1 VFKIAA
7 DRLLGMTADEQQK
20 AAFRRWAREHH
31 PDVGGDPEVFAAGL
45 QAAREGRFNEP
56 AESPV
61 SEESRTTVYVHRSI
75 HGLARVIVAT
85 QKWNARRRRPPR
97 VR

>member
-1 VFKIAA
+1 V
-7 DRLLGMTADEQQK
+7 TANEQQK
-20 AAFRRWAREHH
+20 AAFRRWARENH

-45 QAAREGRFNEP
+45 QAAREGRFSELP
-56 AESPV
+56 APHTA
-61 SEESRTTVYVHRSI
+61 EESRTTVYVHRSI
-75 HGLARVIVAT
+75 HGLARVVVAT

>member
-1 VFKIAA
+1 MA
-7 DRLLGMTADEQQK
+7 ADEQHK
-20 AAFRRWAREHH
+20 AAFRRWARENH

-45 QAAREGRFNEP
+45 QAAREGRFTEP
-56 AESPV
+56 VARPDAEP
-61 SEESRTTVYVHRSI
+61 SRTTVYVHRSI

-85 QKWNARRRRPPR
+85 QKWNARRKRPPR

>member
-1 VFKIAA
+1 V
-7 DRLLGMTADEQQK
+7 TANEQQK
-20 AAFRRWAREHH
+20 AAFRRWARENH

-45 QAAREGRFNEP
+45 QAAREGRFSEP
-56 AESPV
+56 DAPAAD
-61 SEESRTTVYVHRSI
+61 ESRTTVYVQRSI

>member
-1 VFKIAA
+1 V
-7 DRLLGMTADEQQK
+7 TANEQQK
-20 AAFRRWAREHH
+20 AAFRRWARENH

-45 QAAREGRFNEP
+45 QAAREGRFSEP
-56 AESPV
+56 TEPLRAPPSA
-61 SEESRTTVYVHRSI
+61 EESRTTVYVQRSI

>member
-1 VFKIAA
+1 
-7 DRLLGMTADEQQK
+7 MTADEQQK
-20 AAFRRWAREHH
+20 AAFRRWARENH

-56 AESPV
+56 T
-61 SEESRTTVYVHRSI
+61 ESRTTVYVHRSI
-75 HGLARVIVAT
+75 HGLARVIVAA
-85 QKWNARRRRPPR
+85 QKWNSRRQRPPR

>member
-1 VFKIAA
+1 MAE
-7 DRLLGMTADEQQK
+7 DEQHK
-20 AAFRRWAREHH
+20 AAFRRWARENH

-45 QAAREGRFNEP
+45 QAAREGRFQETPAGAGDRDEEP
-56 AESPV
+56 IP
-61 SEESRTTVYVHRSI
+61 VYVHKSI
-75 HGLARVIVAT
+75 HGLARVIVAA